1 MDVLYDDIRSDLTTL
16 RGRAT
21 LFRDTSLAALLPTSF
36 LSNTIKHT
44 TMFAQMG
51 SLANIVQ

>member
-1 MDVLYDDIRSDLTTL
+1 MIIRSDLTTL

-36 LSNTIKHT
+36 FVEYNKTYDHVCSNG
-44 TMFAQMG
+44 FACEYC
-51 SLANIVQ
+51 SVT